1 VEHRDQA
8 SPPGT
13 PERGLR
19 PFGLAVDVVVLTI
32 VDDRLSVLLV
42 RRAHWPYE
50 GMLALPG
57 GFVRPDRDAS
67 VDRAAQRVLDEETR
81 MRLFPLASG
90 GHLGHEYLEQ
100 LKTYWRPGRDPR
112 PDEEVAAVAYLAV
125 LPAPKAA
132 SAGMR
137 VADVV
142 WQPVEDVMRERVAL
156 AYDHARIVADGV
168 ERARNKLEY
177 TTIGATFLGETFTV
191 AQLRH
196 VYEVIWGLPLDK
208 RNFHRKVTETE
219 GLLEDAHEVSKGGVG
234 RPAQLY
240 RRGNAQ
246 VLRRPILRPREGQ
259 DTGDDW

>member
-1 VEHRDQA
+1 MVI
-8 SPPGT
+8 
-13 PERGLR
+13 R

-32 VDDRLSVLLV
+32 VGDLLSVLLV
-42 RRAHWPYE
+42 RRAHWPYA

-81 MRLFPLASG
+81 MRLFPLVSG

-125 LPAPKAA
+125 LPAPRAA

-156 AYDHARIVADGV
+156 AYDHAQIVADGV
-168 ERARNKLEY
+168 ERARAKLEY

-191 AQLRH
+191 AQLLH
-196 VYEVIWGLPLDK
+196 VYETVWGQTLDK
-208 RNFHRKVTETE
+208 RNFHRKVTDTH
-219 GLLEDAHEVSKGGVG
+219 GLLEETGEVVRGEWGGRRSCTG
-234 RPAQLY
+234 AAAPRCCAGPSCGRARDRRPAT
-240 RRGNAQ
+240 
-246 VLRRPILRPREGQ
+246 
-259 DTGDDW
+259 TGSASTEDS